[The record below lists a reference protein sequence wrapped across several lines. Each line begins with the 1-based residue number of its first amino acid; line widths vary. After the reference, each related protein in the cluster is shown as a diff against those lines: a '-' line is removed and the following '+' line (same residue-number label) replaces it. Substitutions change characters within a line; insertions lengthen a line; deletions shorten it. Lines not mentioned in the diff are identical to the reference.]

1 MQGRTPLEPKDASSI
16 DELVEQAMNTRD
28 ERARAIVQ
36 RCTAML
42 PYYRKVPEAALKT
55 TTASVLHHLSLFYE
69 ATLAEDRA
77 LRPADLDYS
86 RRIAR
91 VSAGAGAPLGE
102 FLAFFDEGL
111 AITMADLIATARS
124 AGAREA
130 LFGRFERVLRYQTQ
144 LITAL
149 TEAYVQERERLSHLR
164 EQDLSDFFELLLQPE
179 ESGGA
184 VELHAKALGIELS
197 PPHSFVLFQ
206 LPGAA
211 PADAA
216 NARLENLR
224 GLLAGAL
231 PSGAGVL
238 GRVREGFAALVPGEL
253 AADRIRAVTEDLRA
267 RGMCIGI
274 GRAGEGAVGI
284 RQSAQEA
291 RRALGIGSLIGE
303 GTLYHYDETELL
315 DHVGIGSPSAERF
328 MRRILASLAED
339 AADPTHLDA
348 LRALVQNDFDASRTA
363 AALAIDH
370 HTMSDRTE
378 QIRSRY
384 GIDLDA
390 PDARLR
396 IGLALLIRDA
406 MDPAAAKAPSR

>member
-1 MQGRTPLEPKDASSI
+1 MVERAPLDPSSSPIDA
-16 DELVEQAMNTRD
+16 LVEQAIDTRH

-42 PYYRKVPEAALKT
+42 PFYRKVPEAALKT
-55 TTASVLHHLSLFYE
+55 TTASVLHHLCLFYE

-77 LRPADLDYS
+77 LRPADLEYS

-91 VSAGAGAPLGE
+91 VSVGAGTPLGE

-111 AITMADLIATARS
+111 AITMADLTAS
-124 AGAREA
+124 ARTADAREA
-130 LFGRFERVLRYQTQ
+130 LFARFERVLRYQTQ

-149 TEAYVQERERLSHLR
+149 TEAYVQERERLSHFR

-179 ESGGA
+179 GSDGS
-184 VELHAKALGIELS
+184 VDLHAKALGIELA

-216 NARLENLR
+216 NARLEKLR
-224 GLLAGAL
+224 GLLVGAL

-274 GRAGEGAVGI
+274 GRAGEGAAGV

-291 RRALGIGSLIGE
+291 RRALRIGSMIGE

-315 DHVGIGSPSAERF
+315 DHVGIGLPSAERF
-328 MRRILASLAED
+328 MRRVLASLAEA
-339 AADPTHLDA
+339 AADRTDLA
-348 LRALVQNDFDASRTA
+348 TLRALVRNDFDEGRTA
-363 AALAIDH
+363 AALTIDPP
-370 HTMSDRTE
+370 TMSDRAE
-378 QIRSRY
+378 QLRSRY
-384 GIDLDA
+384 GIDLGA

-406 MDPAAAKAPSR
+406 MDRAAARAPSR